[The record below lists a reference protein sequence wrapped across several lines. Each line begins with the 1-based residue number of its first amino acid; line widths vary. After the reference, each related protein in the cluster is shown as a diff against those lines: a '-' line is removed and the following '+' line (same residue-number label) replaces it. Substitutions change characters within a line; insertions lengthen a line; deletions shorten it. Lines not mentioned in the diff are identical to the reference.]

1 MKIAESVVIVTGAS
15 SGIGLATARL
25 LAQNRAKVALVARSK
40 EKLASVASELPGSFS
55 RPTDMSELAD
65 VRKMVSDVHDHY
77 GRIDG
82 LVNNAGRSYLGPVE
96 EVDAENYADVFRL
109 NTLGPFVAMQ
119 EVIPIMRAQGGGSIV
134 NVSAPRAGYVVPN
147 IGAYASTKAALTA
160 LSLTARK
167 ELSKD
172 NIVVSVV
179 SPFLTSTNLEGSAL
193 KTQHNPFRPE
203 SGAGMPVFDDP
214 SVPAAKILEAL
225 QSGKSQQSVRPLWYV
240 LLAFGRSSLRARFRP
255 AT

>member
-1 MKIAESVVIVTGAS
+1 
-15 SGIGLATARL
+15 
-25 LAQNRAKVALVARSK
+25 
-40 EKLASVASELPGSFS
+40 
-55 RPTDMSELAD
+55 
-65 VRKMVSDVHDHY
+65 MVSDVHDHY

-96 EVDAENYADVFRL
+96 EVDVESYADIFRL

-119 EVIPIMRAQGGGSIV
+119 EVIPIMRMQGGGSIV
-134 NVSAPRAGYVVPN
+134 NVSAPPAGYVVPN
-147 IGAYASTKAALTA
+147 IGAYASTKAALTV

-167 ELSKD
+167 ELTKD

-203 SGAGMPVFDDP
+203 SGVGMPVFDGP
-214 SVPAAKILEAL
+214 EVPAAKILEAL
-225 QSGKSQQSVRPLWYV
+225 QSGKALHSVRPLWYV
-240 LLAFGRSSLRARFRP
+240 LFAFGRSGLKARFRP